1 MPDWTKSM
9 QQTFDYYV
17 VDPDSWQDTTRLTNI
32 TSCSITRDSS
42 QSTLGSATFDI
53 VGSLD
58 GDVYIRPY
66 LVTVQ
71 NGIRE
76 RFALGTFLA
85 QAPSLSFDGKT
96 TTGSIDAY
104 TPLIELT
111 ETHPPLGYSIFKN
124 SNVME
129 NAYNI
134 CREHLRAP
142 VISTTST
149 KTLYSDFVANT
160 DDTWL
165 TFLSDLIANDKRTF
179 GLDEL
184 CRITFEP
191 NQVLDAMMP
200 RYAFDDGTASILYS
214 DISTSQDLFEI
225 PNVVTVVYS
234 SGYYTHTVTV
244 KNEDSNSE
252 TSIQSRGREIE
263 YVETNP
269 SITGSPTKGMVE
281 EYAQSLLESKSTVA
295 YTINY
300 SHGYCPVRL
309 YDCVRLDCTKAGISN
324 LRARVTSQTIDC
336 STGCKVTETA
346 VCSKKYWTSG
356 V

>member
-17 VDPDSWQDTTRLTNI
+17 VDPNSWQDTTRLTNI

-42 QSTLGSATFDI
+42 QDTLGSATFDI
-53 VGSLD
+53 IGSLD
-58 GDVYIRPY
+58 GDTYIRPY
-66 LVTVQ
+66 LVTLQ
-71 NGIRE
+71 NGVRE

-85 QAPSLSFDGKT
+85 QTPNLSFDGKT

-111 ETHPPLGYSIFKN
+111 EKMPPLGYTIFKN
-124 SNVME
+124 QNVMS
-129 NAYNI
+129 NAYDI
-134 CREHLRAP
+134 CRENVRAP

-165 TFLSDLIANDKRTF
+165 TFLSDLLANDKRIF

-191 NQVLDAMMP
+191 SQTLDSMMP
-200 RYAFDDGTASILYS
+200 RYAYDDSNSSILYS
-214 DISTSQDLFEI
+214 DISASQDLFGI
-225 PNVVTVVYS
+225 PNVVTVIYS
-234 SGYYTHTVTV
+234 GSYYTHTVTV

-263 YVETNP
+263 YVETSP

-281 EYAQSLLESKSTVA
+281 EYAQSLLQSKSTVT
-295 YTINY
+295 YTIEY

-309 YDCVRLDCTKAGISN
+309 YDCVRLDCAKAGISN
-324 LRARVTSQTIDC
+324 LRARVSSQTIDC
-336 STGCKVTETA
+336 TTGCKVSETA
-346 VCSKKYWTSG
+346 VCTKKYWTTED
-356 V
+356 